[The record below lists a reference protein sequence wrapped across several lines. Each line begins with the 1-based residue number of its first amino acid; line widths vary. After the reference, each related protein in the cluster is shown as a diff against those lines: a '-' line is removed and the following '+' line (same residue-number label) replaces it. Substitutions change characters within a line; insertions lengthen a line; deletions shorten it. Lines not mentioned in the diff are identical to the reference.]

1 MLDLLFLGRLQLSTF
16 IFSVFLKKGQQVEII
31 IACKQLAKNE
41 NKNQKID
48 VQINEYN
55 NQMNRINGKIIC
67 FHFIYDLVSGNIKKF
82 IPFHLYLKYFVDPL

>member
-1 MLDLLFLGRLQLSTF
+1 MLDLIFLGRLHLSTF

-67 FHFIYDLVSGNIKKF
+67 FHFIYDLVSGNIKKS
-82 IPFHLYLKYFVDPL
+82 IPFHLYLEYFVDPL